1 MEKYLAEQNAFYDD
15 FGIEF
20 IPPLANGLLH
30 FDIIVR
36 PLCQKKRGDI
46 GDSAAPTD
54 AEYTMSDESPA
65 SSAQSS
71 ARMV

>member
-30 FDIIVR
+30 FDVILR
-36 PLCQKKRGDI
+36 PLCRKKRGDI
-46 GDSAAPTD
+46 EERAATTD
-54 AEYTMSDESPA
+54 AEYSMSDASPS